1 MHILRLFHQH
11 SLVTRSKMAAP
22 GFQETLPAPL
32 TTFTRITMVLA
43 QIRHPRSEPTVLVAT
58 VISDL
63 GCGVGYYPA
72 K

>member
-1 MHILRLFHQH
+1 
-11 SLVTRSKMAAP
+11 
-22 GFQETLPAPL
+22 
-32 TTFTRITMVLA
+32 MVLA